1 MKVMDS
7 FAVNSVNCLSEVS
20 RVQSLVRL
28 NFLCL
33 RRITVMRSSRKKK
46 KIIPVCTPRVVS
58 E

>member
-46 KIIPVCTPRVVS
+46 KLFQSVLLV
-58 E
+58 